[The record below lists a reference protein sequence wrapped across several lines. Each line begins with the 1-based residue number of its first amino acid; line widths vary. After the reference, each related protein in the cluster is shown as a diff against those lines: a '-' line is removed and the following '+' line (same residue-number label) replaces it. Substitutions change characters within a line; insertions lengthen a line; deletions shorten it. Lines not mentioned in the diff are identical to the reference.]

1 MFKRFLAITL
11 AAGMLVSMGACAS
24 NDAAAAASEPAA
36 GSTAAASPAAAPA
49 HGPVGWNGKPVK
61 AKEDIV
67 IGVSWKT
74 QQEERWVKEL
84 DVIKQVCA
92 EQGVELIYQVAE
104 NDAQKQAGQIEN
116 LVAQGIDILIAQCNE
131 PGAITNAMKAAHDE
145 GVLVCYYEPVMGDT
159 YADFTGGNDFFEIG
173 QLITKAI
180 GDMNITG
187 NVAYIYGDST
197 GGTGVVRF
205 QEGMLDSMKNCDV
218 TVVGEQ
224 WTTNWDP
231 ATAMGYAEN
240 WIAEYGDSLTAI
252 LCMNDG
258 MAGGAIQ
265 ALEGAGLAGKVLVCG
280 QDCDL
285 LACQRIVQ
293 GTQVSTVA
301 KAGSEYPR
309 LFTETVIQ
317 YYLGEKTAEDF
328 GTDVNSDGQTIPFI
342 SYPGVLVTKDNI
354 DETVIA
360 AGLFTHEEVYGE

>member
-1 MFKRFLAITL
+1 M
-11 AAGMLVSMGACAS
+11 
-24 NDAAAAASEPAA
+24 
-36 GSTAAASPAAAPA
+36 
-49 HGPVGWNGKPVK
+49 
-61 AKEDIV
+61 
-67 IGVSWKT
+67 
-74 QQEERWVKEL
+74 
-84 DVIKQVCA
+84 
-92 EQGVELIYQVAE
+92 
-104 NDAQKQAGQIEN
+104 
-116 LVAQGIDILIAQCNE
+116 
-131 PGAITNAMKAAHDE
+131 
-145 GVLVCYYEPVMGDT
+145 
-159 YADFTGGNDFFEIG
+159 
-173 QLITKAI
+173 
-180 GDMNITG
+180 
-187 NVAYIYGDST
+187 
-197 GGTGVVRF
+197 RF

-328 GTDVNSDGQTIPFI
+328 GTDVNSDGQTIPFM
-342 SYPGVLVTKDNI
+342 SYPVVLVTKDNI

>member
-1 MFKRFLAITL
+1 MDCFLHLLYMAAHIFNTVIIVNLSILCQLIHRPKTIFHDHDRNLIAVIDLVQNIAKTSCIDLPAPVGSFQIWIFQIVTSISGRFLSVLCHADTATGIIADSEKVHRTL
-11 AAGMLVSMGACAS
+11 LEDLFILLKNLQLDSVLLKVSRCKS
-24 NDAAAAASEPAA
+24 RIIS
-36 GSTAAASPAAAPA
+36 S
-49 HGPVGWNGKPVK
+49 
-61 AKEDIV
+61 
-67 IGVSWKT
+67 
-74 QQEERWVKEL
+74 
-84 DVIKQVCA
+84 
-92 EQGVELIYQVAE
+92 Y
-104 NDAQKQAGQIEN
+104 
-116 LVAQGIDILIAQCNE
+116 
-131 PGAITNAMKAAHDE
+131 
-145 GVLVCYYEPVMGDT
+145 
-159 YADFTGGNDFFEIG
+159 
-173 QLITKAI
+173 
-180 GDMNITG
+180 MNITG

-197 GGTGVVRF
+197 GGTGVVKF

-218 TVVGEQ
+218 EVIGEQ

-301 KAGSEYPR
+301 KAGSEYPQ
-309 LFTETVIQ
+309 LFTEACIQ
-317 YYLGEKTAEDF
+317 YYLGEKTAADF
-328 GTDVNSDGQTIPFI
+328 GTDVNSDGQTIPFM
-342 SYPGVLVTKDNI
+342 SYPGVVVTKDNI